1 MVGLGALSAA
11 TRSIGVL
18 LALPL
23 GLMALQQRPRSWRSL
38 APALAGVAL
47 VPLGLL
53 AYMVYLWRAFG
64 DPLVFLHAAGAWGRT
79 SGLHA
84 AWSRLQELLTAPDLA
99 GRALAVLPDLC
110 FLAAGAAMLAD
121 VLRRQPWP
129 YRVYALYALAVPLA
143 TLQVVSIP
151 RYMLVA
157 FPLFVGA
164 AARLE
169 RPWLWRVVLVICAV
183 LQVVCVA
190 RWSLGCW
197 VA

>member
-1 MVGLGALSAA
+1 
-11 TRSIGVL
+11 
-18 LALPL
+18 
-23 GLMALQQRPRSWRSL
+23 
-38 APALAGVAL
+38 
-47 VPLGLL
+47 
-53 AYMVYLWRAFG
+53 
-64 DPLVFLHAAGAWGRT
+64 
-79 SGLHA
+79 
-84 AWSRLQELLTAPDLA
+84 
-99 GRALAVLPDLC
+99 
-110 FLAAGAAMLAD
+110 MLAD

-183 LQVVCVA
+183 VQAVCVA
-190 RWSLGCW
+190 RWSLGYW